1 MSFFF
6 SSRRRHTRCA
16 LVTGVQT
23 CALPISGRSPDD
35 MVGPAQARRS
45 LPKAVVAAISLAAVV
60 AAGIGWAVLPTLDV
74 ASDPTELAEGLPEL
88 ADVEKVDQRIGFS
101 SEITLVVRGEKV
113 LTPEDRKSTRLNSS
127 H

>member
-1 MSFFF
+1 
-6 SSRRRHTRCA
+6 
-16 LVTGVQT
+16 
-23 CALPISGRSPDD
+23 

-101 SEITLVVRGEKV
+101 SEITLVVRGEKRSEEHTSE
-113 LTPEDRKSTRLNSS
+113 LQSLMRNSYAVFCLKKKTQINYQT
-127 H
+127 HTCNDL